1 MVKPNQPI
9 EYVIDKNGNGKLKE
23 VKVTKGNPGKGT
35 KGYQYGEK
43 GPGGGNDP
51 SNQNLPPRKWKA

>member
-1 MVKPNQPI
+1 MAKSI
-9 EYVIDKNGNGKLKE
+9 EQSFKDGYEGKKIA
-23 VKVTKGNPGKGT
+23 KGNPHKGS

-51 SNQNLPPRKWKA
+51 SNQNLPPERKWKA

>member
-1 MVKPNQPI
+1 MVKPNQPM
-9 EYVIDKNGNGKLKE
+9 EYVIDKNGKGKL
-23 VKVTKGNPGKGT
+23 VAKGNPRKGS

-51 SNQNLPPRKWKA
+51 SNQNLPPERKWKA